1 MAPSIL
7 VQLQSSDD
15 VSHPKGVFSRL
26 GRSKYLS
33 SGRPGAQGAAAVMA
47 AAYYYQYHETDEC
60 RQLRE
65 GYNETNTGEKGS
77 FEDPA
82 TRMECAGCEGTC
94 DAHRDAD

>member
-1 MAPSIL
+1 
-7 VQLQSSDD
+7 
-15 VSHPKGVFSRL
+15 
-26 GRSKYLS
+26 
-33 SGRPGAQGAAAVMA
+33 MA